1 MTFAYLDSI
10 TLPLATLLDWDLP
23 DELLPL
29 IITNEAAQL
38 AGLDSDRLGA
48 PAWN

>member
-10 TLPLATLLDWDLP
+10 SIATSHVLDWDVP
-23 DELLPL
+23 ANLLPL

-38 AGLDSDRLGA
+38 AGLDSDRLGT

>member
-1 MTFAYLDSI
+1 MTYLDSI
-10 TLPLATLLDWDLP
+10 TLATSHVLDWDLP

-29 IITNEAAQL
+29 TITNEAAQL
-38 AGLDSDRLGA
+38 TRLGTDDLGT

>member
-10 TLPLATLLDWDLP
+10 TTATSHVLDWDLP

-29 IITNEAAQL
+29 TITNEAAAL
-38 AGLDSDRLGA
+38 AGLDSDRLGT

>member
-1 MTFAYLDSI
+1 MFYTDAI
-10 TLPLATLLDWDLP
+10 AIATSHVLDWDLP

-29 IITNEAAQL
+29 TITNEAGLL
-38 AGLDSDRLGA
+38 AGLDSDRLGT